1 MSGGHTDWICQTL
14 EYFVLTGMP
23 LGMNREQIEKRL
35 QGEGQF
41 T

>member
-1 MSGGHTDWICQTL
+1 MVNKRLDLSNVKCI
-14 EYFVLTGMP
+14 FVLTGMP